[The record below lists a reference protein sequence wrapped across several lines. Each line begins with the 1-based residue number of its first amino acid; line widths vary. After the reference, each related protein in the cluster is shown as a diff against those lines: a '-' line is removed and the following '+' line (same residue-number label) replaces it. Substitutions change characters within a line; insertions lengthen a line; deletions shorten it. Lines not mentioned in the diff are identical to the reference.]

1 MPVLP
6 LTICHNIVTSNG
18 FIQLT
23 DNYLDLTRDNTYQTP
38 TNPTTIIVPA
48 PKPGSFPVH
57 ELGSINSPFPFV
69 ETYHTKYAENDDIRI
84 MKEAMKIFT

>member
-6 LTICHNIVTSNG
+6 LTIYHNIVTSNG

-48 PKPGSFPVH
+48 PKPGSAPSH
-57 ELGSINSPFPFV
+57 EEGFINSPFPLV
-69 ETYHTKYAENDDIRI
+69 ETNHTKKDEMADMQRI
-84 MKEAMKIFT
+84 KEAIMI